1 MKRQSESSDSR
12 TRVVSA
18 VELMAGS
25 TRAKARAVQAR
36 VFVIFMGILTCSIR
50 ERQRKGKSPELTQV
64 WRADFQWEGG
74 RCFDLSLALRMG
86 HLSFYEHANGQP
98 LSFPFLRMPDEF
110 TIGGNASRLGCCLC
124 DSPL

>member
-25 TRAKARAVQAR
+25 TRAKARAANER

-50 ERQRKGKSPELTQV
+50 ERQRKGKSSELTQV
-64 WRADFQWEGG
+64 CAGFATETVPALPG
-74 RCFDLSLALRMG
+74 LKLAFAESISVTPKMKSGTR
-86 HLSFYEHANGQP
+86 S
-98 LSFPFLRMPDEF
+98 
-110 TIGGNASRLGCCLC
+110 
-124 DSPL
+124 